1 MMHLRKLWEL
11 LAENEEINFLSA
23 CSQPS
28 KTKHII
34 TRLIL
39 NTDMARHGKNLAT
52 LKNLR
57 ESDQFQPHQNSEQ
70 KWVFVK

>member
-11 LAENEEINFLSA
+11 LAEKEETNFLSG

-39 NTDMARHGKNLAT
+39 NTDMARHGRNLAT

-57 ESDQFQPHQNSEQ
+57 ESDQFNPHQNPEH
-70 KWVFVK
+70 KWVFVE